1 MSFSVQFSL
10 AHPLLEH
17 TQPVAAHD
25 AGNLG
30 FVVFPVDEF
39 LTLSYPQGLT
49 QIRELPNLT
58 QTLFDR
64 RYDEAEIA
72 GIMGGNWLRVFKQ
85 WVG

>member
-1 MSFSVQFSL
+1 MILPASKRWRTL
-10 AHPLLEH
+10 RP
-17 TQPVAAHD
+17 D
-25 AGNLG
+25 
-30 FVVFPVDEF
+30 VFGTVDEF
-39 LTLSYPQGLT
+39 LTLSYPEGLA

-64 RYDEAEIA
+64 KYKESEIA

>member
-1 MSFSVQFSL
+1 R
-10 AHPLLEH
+10 P
-17 TQPVAAHD
+17 D
-25 AGNLG
+25 
-30 FVVFPVDEF
+30 VFGTVDEF
-39 LTLSYPQGLT
+39 LTLSYPEGLT

-64 RYDEAEIA
+64 KYKDSEIT